1 MNKELRKMFHKFRY
15 EIDEYAFPLIED
27 MSEVLIAEEKGRP
40 VGFLMVCKDGY
51 IDSLWVHPE
60 HRRKGIGRK
69 LVMDYIRKYGLPDR
83 LHIVN
88 TNRKALL
95 FWKKVFDMCAID
107 KNEVDTL
114 YWIRGLK

>member
-1 MNKELRKMFHKFRY
+1 MTTKEMFHKFRY

-27 MSEVLIAEEKGRP
+27 MSEVLIAEENGKQ

-69 LVMDYIRKYGLPDR
+69 LVMDYVHEHGLPDR

-88 TNRKALL
+88 TNRKAKA
-95 FWKKVFDMCAID
+95 FWRSVFDLSVYMKD
-107 KNEVDTL
+107 EVDTL
-114 YWIRGLK
+114 YTIVGLK